1 MNFLYFRKCFICF
14 VKIIVLFNFLDNFS
28 STLQEDRLF
37 LDYLLNFSKERKKGF
52 ETMEQFIKFF
62 FYHNKHNP
70 CGLFIRKFPKFR
82 RKSYQELQAM
92 EENGED
98 VYEVVNFVG
107 GFYNA
112 VTNELRK
119 IKENNGK
126 KDYYRNINLINNY
139 DNNQLDIST
148 ELNVQKKRFIEQEN
162 KKSQY
167 NQDNNNDN
175 QPLFPDISLSVM
187 FIDNNNN
194 KHNSRDGVKIINVGY
209 PLGQRGNNIF
219 VITPESKIEK
229 YFSK

>member
-37 LDYLLNFSKERKKGF
+37 LDYLLNFSKKRQKNF
-52 ETMEQFIKFF
+52 ETEEQFIKFF
-62 FYHNKHNP
+62 FFRNKHDP
-70 CGLFIRKFPKFR
+70 CGLFIKKFPEFR

-92 EENGED
+92 KNKGKD
-98 VYEVVNFVG
+98 INAVVNFVG
-107 GFYNA
+107 RFYNE

-126 KDYYRNINLINNY
+126 KDYYRYFNLINNY

-148 ELNVQKKRFIEQEN
+148 ELNVQKKRFIEQN
-162 KKSQY
+162 
-167 NQDNNNDN
+167 NQDNNDN
-175 QPLFPDISLSVM
+175 QTLFPDISLSVM

-194 KHNSRDGVKIINVGY
+194 KHNSIDGVKIKNVGY

-219 VITPESKIEK
+219 VITTESETEK